1 MTVPAIETSGL
12 TRSFGD
18 HVVLAGVDPHIPQ
31 GTVYACSARTGQ
43 ASPPSCTS
51 STLLRPD
58 AGRARIAGRDLLA
71 DPNGVRAA
79 IGLTGQFTAVDEL
92 LTAEENLLMARLRH
106 LRRPRERAAEL
117 LRRFD
122 LVDAARKPVST
133 FSGGMRRRLDLA
145 LGGYLWS
152 RHLYDH
158 RIA

>member
-1 MTVPAIETSGL
+1 V
-12 TRSFGD
+12 
-18 HVVLAGVDPHIPQ
+18 HIL
-31 GTVYACSARTGQ
+31 
-43 ASPPSCTS
+43 

-92 LTAEENLLMARLRH
+92 LTAEENLLLMARLRH
-106 LRRPRERAAEL
+106 LRRPRERAADL